1 MSSNEIE
8 KLTIGSLLNGQWKV
22 EEEIGTGGYGTVYK
36 AFDLFNDHYVAVKME
51 LHRTDVSKCRL
62 TREVKVYK
70 KMKGNGHFPLLY
82 CEKEIDDKHFIVIEL
97 LGPSV
102 DTLLKQYKIF
112 RLHTVATIG
121 YQCVE
126 TIRDL
131 HNKGIVHCDIKTSN
145 FAIGVG
151 AKRSTIYMYDFGL
164 CRRFCDSTGRIYPT
178 RKRPQFRG
186 TLTYASVNVQ
196 SGHDVSRGDDLRSL
210 FYMIYELL
218 KGTLPWSLETTST
231 GILRSKIKNDI
242 ENMTTDLPVP
252 INQMG
257 HLVFKIRFDETPDYN
272 ALLNMFRAA
281 MIQQGIT
288 GRWLG
293 AMPKK
298 WAGENSKAAAA
309 RARKE
314 EARKAELERKEKE
327 RLDNYWKEDDKLI
340 VRKME
345 RRDDRERK
353 RLEELQRKQASRAQL
368 EKEME
373 ELNMQNKKKQE
384 KLTRSEIMANR
395 VRMNREAEKQR
406 PRPAAPVVIA
416 EESIPEN
423 VNRLETL
430 DEEARTVEKA
440 ISILSNGSDVAVD
453 RHPERRARTAFAA
466 FQETRLP
473 ELKKEHPNLRLSQLN
488 QMLKKEW
495 QKSPD
500 NPLNYLA

>member
-1 MSSNEIE
+1 
-8 KLTIGSLLNGQWKV
+8 
-22 EEEIGTGGYGTVYK
+22 
-36 AFDLFNDHYVAVKME
+36 
-51 LHRTDVSKCRL
+51 
-62 TREVKVYK
+62 
-70 KMKGNGHFPLLY
+70 
-82 CEKEIDDKHFIVIEL
+82 
-97 LGPSV
+97 
-102 DTLLKQYKIF
+102 
-112 RLHTVATIG
+112 
-121 YQCVE
+121 
-126 TIRDL
+126 
-131 HNKGIVHCDIKTSN
+131 
-145 FAIGVG
+145 
-151 AKRSTIYMYDFGL
+151 
-164 CRRFCDSTGRIYPT
+164 
-178 RKRPQFRG
+178 
-186 TLTYASVNVQ
+186 
-196 SGHDVSRGDDLRSL
+196 
-210 FYMIYELL
+210 
-218 KGTLPWSLETTST
+218 
-231 GILRSKIKNDI
+231 
-242 ENMTTDLPVP
+242 
-252 INQMG
+252 
-257 HLVFKIRFDETPDYN
+257 
-272 ALLNMFRAA
+272 
-281 MIQQGIT
+281 
-288 GRWLG
+288 
-293 AMPKK
+293 MPKK

-466 FQETRLP
+466 FQERRLP